1 MNKLKEQRLVD
12 LQGVLLKLIET
23 AEDND
28 EREWLQDFAEEIEN
42 KINVSRDKILKLENL
57 KIK

>member
-1 MNKLKEQRLVD
+1 MNNKREQRLVD

-28 EREWLQDFAEEIEN
+28 EREWLQNFAEEIEN
-42 KINVSRDKILKLENL
+42 KLKE
-57 KIK
+57 K